1 VARLSSAD
9 PGKLTS
15 VSATDRLSGLMS
27 RLTEDSARL
36 VRSEIQLAKAEVTS
50 QVASFARVAAFGVI
64 AGAIAA
70 LSLFALMLAGIFGL
84 ATQFSLWLSA
94 LIVFGVM
101 ILLAG
106 IFGMLAMRA
115 VKKSKGAPV
124 PREAIREARLVA
136 DDLREARAGL

>member
-1 VARLSSAD
+1 
-9 PGKLTS
+9 
-15 VSATDRLSGLMS
+15 MS

-50 QVASFARVAAFGVI
+50 QVASFARVAVFGVI

-70 LSLFALMLAGIFGL
+70 FSLFALMLAAIFGL
-84 ATQFSLWLSA
+84 AHEFSLWVSA
-94 LIVFGVM
+94 LIVFGAM

-106 IFGMLAMRA
+106 IFGMLALRT

-124 PREAIREARLVA
+124 PREAIKEARAVA

>member
-1 VARLSSAD
+1 
-9 PGKLTS
+9 
-15 VSATDRLSGLMS
+15 MS

-50 QVASFARVAAFGVI
+50 QVASFARVAMFGAV
-64 AGAIAA
+64 AGAIAL
-70 LSLFALMLAGIFGL
+70 LSLFALMLAAIFGL
-84 ATQFSLWLSA
+84 ATQFSLWVSS

-106 IFGMLAMRA
+106 LFGMLAMRV
-115 VKKSKGAPV
+115 VKKSKAPV
-124 PREAIREARLVA
+124 PREAIKEARLVA

>member
-1 VARLSSAD
+1 
-9 PGKLTS
+9 
-15 VSATDRLSGLMS
+15 MS

-36 VRSEIQLAKAEVTS
+36 VRSEIQLAKAEVTT
-50 QVASFARVAAFGVI
+50 QVASFARVAVFGVI
-64 AGAIAA
+64 AGAIAV

-101 ILLAG
+101 ILIAG
-106 IFGMLAMRA
+106 IFGLLAMRV
-115 VKKSKGAPV
+115 VKKAKAPV
-124 PREAIREARLVA
+124 PREAIKEARLVA

>member
-1 VARLSSAD
+1 
-9 PGKLTS
+9 
-15 VSATDRLSGLMS
+15 MS

-50 QVASFARVAAFGVI
+50 QVASFARVAVYGVI

-101 ILLAG
+101 IVLAG
-106 IFGMLAMRA
+106 VFGMLALRTI
-115 VKKSKGAPV
+115 KKSKGAPV
-124 PREAIREARLVA
+124 PREAIKEARLVA
-136 DDLREARAGL
+136 EDLREARAHQ

>member
-1 VARLSSAD
+1 
-9 PGKLTS
+9 
-15 VSATDRLSGLMS
+15 MS

-50 QVASFARVAAFGVI
+50 QVASFARVAVFGVI

-70 LSLFALMLAGIFGL
+70 FSLFALMLAAIFGL
-84 ATQFSLWLSA
+84 AHEFSLWVSA
-94 LIVFGVM
+94 LIVFGAM

-106 IFGMLAMRA
+106 IFGMLALRT
-115 VKKSKGAPV
+115 VKKANGAPV
-124 PREAIREARLVA
+124 PREAIREARAVA

>member
-1 VARLSSAD
+1 
-9 PGKLTS
+9 

-36 VRSEIQLAKAEVTS
+36 VRSEIQLAKAEMAS
-50 QVASFARVAAFGVI
+50 QAASFARVAAFGAVAAVI
-64 AGAIAA
+64 AGF
-70 LSLFALMLAGIFGL
+70 SVFALMLAAIFGL

-101 ILLAG
+101 ILIAA
-106 IFGMLAMRA
+106 IFGLIAVRV
-115 VKKSKGAPV
+115 VKKAKAPV
-124 PREAIREARLVA
+124 PREAIKEAKLVA

>member
-1 VARLSSAD
+1 LTSGD
-9 PGKLTS
+9 PGRLIT

-36 VRSEIQLAKAEVTS
+36 VRSEIQLAKTEVAA

-64 AGAIAA
+64 AGAIAV
-70 LSLFALMLAGIFGL
+70 LSLFALMLAGIYGL

-101 ILLAG
+101 IVFAG
-106 IFGMLAMRA
+106 IFGALAMRA
-115 VKKSKGAPV
+115 LKKSKGAPV
-124 PREAIREARLVA
+124 PREAIKEAKLVA
-136 DDLREARAGL
+136 EDLREARVGL